1 MHFTPGYCPAPPAQ
15 DNSVY
20 VSTFPINQG
29 TGTNCFITIIV
40 WRGYCYF
47 FLSFQLWW
55 SLRKKAVVIK
65 AETIRKNELNPQL
78 LPASLT
84 SRKLGQLMSIGGPT
98 SWVISSFCFRLLLW
112 PSVITPCSR
121 HTSGETK
128 LFKMRWIKE
137 KKKIQWLLLVWIAVR
152 PIGLERQYL

>member
-1 MHFTPGYCPAPPAQ
+1 MLLL
-15 DNSVY
+15 
-20 VSTFPINQG
+20 
-29 TGTNCFITIIV
+29 
-40 WRGYCYF
+40 F

-55 SLRKKAVVIK
+55 SLKKEAVVIK
-65 AETIRKNELNPQL
+65 AETIRKNELTLQL

-84 SRKLGQLMSIGGPT
+84 SRKLGQVMSIGGPT

-128 LFKMRWIKE
+128 LFKMRWIKQKE
-137 KKKIQWLLLVWIAVR
+137 KKKNTMIIISTNCSKAHRLEKAIFVVCNQTWIGWCLGTLCSTSKAL
-152 PIGLERQYL
+152 PSNPFTPGCGSLC